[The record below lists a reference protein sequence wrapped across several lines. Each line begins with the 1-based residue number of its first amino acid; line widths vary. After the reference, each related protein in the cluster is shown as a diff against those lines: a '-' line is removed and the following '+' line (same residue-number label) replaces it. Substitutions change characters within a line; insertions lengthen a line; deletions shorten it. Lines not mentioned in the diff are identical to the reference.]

1 MTKGSRAAVCW
12 MLKETVDDV
21 AVMPA
26 TVPLSLMIPGV
37 KAAATLPVKTKPG
50 VKDAAPVPP
59 LATASWPVKLG
70 MKVKVLAVVVEME
83 IRMLVSEELAT

>member
-1 MTKGSRAAVCW
+1 MVISPGV
-12 MLKETVDDV
+12 VV
-21 AVMPA
+21 VMVMFVPA
-26 TVPLSLMIPGV
+26 TKVVGAYLRPVPS
-37 KAAATLPVKTKPG
+37 AANSCPVDHG
-50 VKDAAPVPP
+50 RVEVPVPP